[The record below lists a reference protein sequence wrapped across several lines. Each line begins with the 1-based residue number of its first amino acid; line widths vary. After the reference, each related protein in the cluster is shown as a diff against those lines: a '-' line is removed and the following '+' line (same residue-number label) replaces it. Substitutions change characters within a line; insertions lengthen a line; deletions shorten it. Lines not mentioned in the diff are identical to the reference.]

1 MFEVSSVYDT
11 MVIGGGPAGV
21 SAALHLSFHS
31 RKVLIVDRLS
41 SPMIFH
47 TNPVNNFP
55 GIKPLSTGVEILD
68 KMRTEVK
75 EYGAVL
81 HVGNVVDIT
90 GEYPEFEVQIAD
102 VKKGDKIEQ
111 TVTVKTV
118 VFATG
123 IARKHPRVKGDW
135 RGWLPYAAKKE
146 ISYYCPDC
154 EAPLTFGKDI
164 MIVNS
169 GTVNHALYMA
179 ECIEPFA
186 RRIRIFM
193 TEDSYR
199 PFNEEYREKLNKSKY
214 EWTKGLIENVI
225 IEQPGV
231 KQKLITS
238 SGEILECNNFFV
250 SWDAV
255 PRSELAVELG
265 AEVDKGGN
273 IVTDHRGKTNV
284 EGVWAAGDVR
294 PITQSVAMAVGTG
307 NYVGIRINN
316 FLRDIGRS

>member
-1 MFEVSSVYDT
+1 MFEGSSVYDSI
-11 MVIGGGPAGV
+11 VIGGGPAGV
-21 SAALHLSFHS
+21 SAAMHLCFHS

-47 TNPVNNFP
+47 TNPVNNYP
-55 GIKPLSTGVEILD
+55 GVKPLSTGVEILD

-75 EYGAVL
+75 EYGVGF

-90 GEYPEFEVQIAD
+90 GEYPEFEIHVAGVRKSD
-102 VKKGDKIEQ
+102 ETEQ
-111 TVTVKTV
+111 TVTVKTL

-123 IARKHPRVKGDW
+123 IARKHPRVKGNW
-135 RGWLPYAAKKE
+135 RGWLPFAAKKE

-169 GTVNHALYMA
+169 GTVYHALYIA
-179 ECIEPFA
+179 RCIEPFA
-186 RRIRIFM
+186 KSIRIFM
-193 TEDSYR
+193 TEDSHR
-199 PFNEEYREKLNKSKY
+199 PFTEEYREKLNKSKY
-214 EWTKGLIENVI
+214 EWSSGLIEDVI
-225 IEQPGV
+225 IEQPRV
-231 KQKLITS
+231 KQQLITS

-250 SWDAV
+250 SWDAE
-255 PRSELAVELG
+255 PRSELAVKLG
-265 AEVDKGGN
+265 VKVDKGGN
-273 IVTDHRGKTNV
+273 ILTDHRGKTHV

-316 FLRDIGRS
+316 FLRDEV